1 MSPTPNLSTAWG
13 AGGAPHMR
21 RSGPALTL
29 GRHSPLPCAL
39 HSNLLLMW
47 VVISQVNYFHLYIYS
62 GAPNQIIQTVFSWQ
76 CSCDQ
81 QSWFLWIAQLQK
93 CSKSNSFTGLKDLI
107 LGGAS
112 YHCTHKTHPHH
123 IWLLKFMFLIANI
136 FLFSELHELEIFP
149 HYIYNGEI
157 LPRKTSNFKLF

>member
-1 MSPTPNLSTAWG
+1 MIWAWVVGVPNTQPIYSLG
-13 AGGAPHMR
+13 R
-21 RSGPALTL
+21 RWCSLYEKGCSGPALTL

-81 QSWFLWIAQLQK
+81 QNWFLWIAQLQK

-107 LGGAS
+107 LGGRFISLHTQNTPTS
-112 YHCTHKTHPHH
+112 YLAFKIYVSHCKH
-123 IWLLKFMFLIANI
+123 
-136 FLFSELHELEIFP
+136 LF
-149 HYIYNGEI
+149 I
-157 LPRKTSNFKLF
+157 LGATWAWNFSPL